1 MQSKFEKNS
10 YFPALDATRFMA
22 FMAVFL
28 THCFLLNDS
37 AINKEPVTQKVID
50 FLNKGLLGL
59 DYFFV
64 LSGFLI
70 TYLMLQEYKQQVK
83 LNFIAFFIRRCL
95 RIWPLY
101 FTFVMG
107 GFLLQHFNFTH
118 AALPSIFHFLTF
130 TLNYYIV
137 FNGYDFLFF
146 LVILWSISVE
156 EQFYL
161 IVGFVFKFLSK
172 TNAFKNGIF
181 AIGCL
186 LIIGSI
192 VFRFMYQHE
201 ELNLYFNSLSVMGN
215 FGVGILLAHTTF
227 YNEKWVI
234 SIQNLNCKW
243 VLVFNLFFLICIA
256 FYAQIFSTVFLIV
269 FERFIF
275 AVFFALI
282 IALQCFNSHTI
293 FPLKKA
299 ILFQY
304 FGKISLGMYFFHGII
319 ISIFSIAIK
328 SYQVELSVIERYLLL
343 PLLMLTCT
351 ILLAMASYKW
361 FEKPILALKSKF
373 YS

>member
-1 MQSKFEKNS
+1 LKKNN
-10 YFPALDATRFMA
+10 YFPALDATRFIA

-37 AINKEPVTQKVID
+37 VINNEPITQKVIH

-70 TYLMLQEYKQQVK
+70 TYIMLQEYKQNVK

-101 FTFVMG
+101 FAFVIA
-107 GFLLQHFNFTH
+107 GFLLQYFNFTH
-118 AALPSIFHFLTF
+118 EPLPPIIHFLSF

-161 IVGFVFKFLSK
+161 IVGCTFKLLSK
-172 TNAFKNGIF
+172 TNILKNGIF
-181 AIGCL
+181 AIGCA

-192 VFRFMYQHE
+192 VFRFMYQHSQ
-201 ELNLYFNSLSVMGN
+201 LNLYFNSLSVMGN

-227 YNEKWVI
+227 YNTKWI
-234 SIQNLNCKW
+234 IFIQKLKYKW
-243 VLVFNLFFLICIA
+243 VLIFNLLFLICIV
-256 FYAQIFSTVFLIV
+256 FYTQIFSNGIV
-269 FERFIF
+269 LVLERLIF
-275 AVFFALI
+275 AIFFAFI
-282 IALQCFNSHTI
+282 IALQCFNNRTL
-293 FPLKKA
+293 FPLKDA
-299 ILFQY
+299 ALFQY

-319 ISIFSIAIK
+319 ITIFSVGIK
-328 SYQVELSVIERYLLL
+328 SYQIELSSLERYLLI
-343 PLLMLTCT
+343 PTLMLTCT